1 MASRFE
7 NLRPG
12 VLVLALA
19 ISIFIWAVAQGTSS
33 IQESFDVPVE
43 LVGIEEGLVVTDQ
56 NSDAINVRLRGSRAS
71 LRNLD
76 RKQMK
81 YRVDASG
88 GKPGV
93 AVYEVDVETIEHPTG
108 TTFAGYSPSRI
119 QVRFEKRGRKAVGVR
134 AEIQGVPAPGF
145 HLAGVVI
152 EPAKVW
158 LEGARSQVM
167 RLNEVV
173 TEAVDIGGLAANAKR
188 EVRLVLGGGTVWA
201 EDNSPLQVE
210 VLIEADPL
218 PESILDLDD
227 SGLAEAQGWARWPCE
242 SYLAP
247 MESEGRP
254 TSTP

>member
-76 RKQMK
+76 REQMK

-93 AVYEVDVETIEHPTG
+93 AVYEIDVETIEHPTG

-119 QVRFEKRGRKAVGVR
+119 QVRFEKRGRKAVSVR
-134 AEIQGVPAPGF
+134 AEVEGVPAPGF
-145 HLAGVVI
+145 HVAGVVI
-152 EPAKVW
+152 EPERVW

-173 TEAVDIGGLAANAKR
+173 TEAIDIAGLAANAKQ

-201 EDNSPLQVE
+201 EDTSPLQVE

-218 PESILDLDD
+218 PEPVLNLDD
-227 SGLAEAQGWARWPCE
+227 PELAEERG
-242 SYLAP
+242 
-247 MESEGRP
+247 
-254 TSTP
+254 